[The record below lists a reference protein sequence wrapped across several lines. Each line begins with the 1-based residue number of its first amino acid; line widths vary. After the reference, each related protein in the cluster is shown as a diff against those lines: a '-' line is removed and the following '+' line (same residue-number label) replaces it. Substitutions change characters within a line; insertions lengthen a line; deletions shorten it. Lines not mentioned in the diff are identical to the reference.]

1 MKRVLAVDDDPG
13 VLQTFVDALG
23 AKGYEVVTT
32 SQVDNVIPLLRS
44 QPFDLVLLDLQMPRK
59 DGFDLYGEIA
69 PSHELPVL
77 FISGFARLFS
87 PVSPAFA
94 GLWIE
99 QFSLGRTDILYKP
112 FTVPALFEKVEAL
125 IGGSEVTANG
135 IRQEN

>member
-32 SQVDNVIPLLRS
+32 DEVDDVVPLVRS
-44 QPFDLVLLDLQMPRK
+44 QRFDLVMLDLQMPRK
-59 DGFDLYGEIA
+59 DGFDLYGEFA
-69 PSHELPVL
+69 PSHEVPVL

-87 PVSPAFA
+87 PVSPSFA

-99 QFSLGRTDILYKP
+99 QFSHGRTDILYKP
-112 FTVPALFEKVEAL
+112 FTLPALFEKIEAL
-125 IGGSEVTANG
+125 IGSGEVTSDG
-135 IRQEN
+135 IRQES